1 MANYK
6 AIPINFNL
14 DDKEEEKI
22 YNWIKNK
29 RGRGGFI
36 KDILEEKM
44 NSENTI
50 IPTLEP
56 TGYITNTGDVILSD
70 EISDDDF

>member
-6 AIPINFNL
+6 TIPINFNL
-14 DDKEEEKI
+14 DNSEEEKI
-22 YNWIKNK
+22 YNWIRNK

-44 NSENTI
+44 NNENTI
-50 IPTLEP
+50 TPTSEL